1 MIWILIYI
9 RRRKRMNK
17 ETVLALPFTENQLEI
32 IELGLIKLYADYPN
46 NGEKKAEINDILNMV
61 NDYLR

>member
-1 MIWILIYI
+1 M
-9 RRRKRMNK
+9 K
-17 ETVLALPFTENQLEI
+17 TVLSVLPVLSLPLTENQLEI

-46 NGEKKAEINDILNMV
+46 NGEKRMEIQIILNMI

>member
-1 MIWILIYI
+1 METV
-9 RRRKRMNK
+9 
-17 ETVLALPFTENQLEI
+17 ETVLAVPLTEKQLEI

-46 NGEKKAEINDILNMV
+46 NGEKRGDIQIILNTI